1 MFNVNLLNNQSGR
14 YALIAEAILP
24 PLFLF
29 LIGGFFFARKMQ
41 ENERVTFEG
50 KPSPG
55 AMWLLWFLVTCM
67 WLIGL
72 VIVAMDTL
80 DTLSLC
86 LIGIFSFLAIVASF
100 VSMMFLSWDAT
111 MSTRINSTFCV
122 LFAFGCMV
130 ATSAVTFGSQTP
142 SDSKVVSGLFFAL
155 IAAWLGVATGYG
167 YLGLNHKK

>member
-100 VSMMFLSWDAT
+100 VSMMFFKL
-111 MSTRINSTFCV
+111 
-122 LFAFGCMV
+122 GCNDV
-130 ATSAVTFGSQTP
+130 NTNQFDFLRFVCFWLHGGNICRH
-142 SDSKVVSGLFFAL
+142 VW
-155 IAAWLGVATGYG
+155 IANT
-167 YLGLNHKK
+167 K